1 MVSWELVFRASVFI
15 AEEMGVALRR
25 SAFSPNIRERMDHSC
40 AITDSEGNIVAQAEH
55 IPVHLGSFRVGVKN
69 LLNWLSNEGV
79 ELSPG
84 DVVILNDP
92 YISGTHLNDVMV
104 MEPIYVG
111 NRLIGYV
118 VNKAHHV
125 DVGGPVPGSINPPSA
140 KTIYEEGLVIPPVK
154 VAIRGELQRD
164 ILNMILSNF
173 KTPETAI
180 GDITAQLAANRVG
193 VARVRELVEKYG
205 VDNVVNA
212 WREGIEYGR
221 KLALMEIGKWPRG
234 GIYDAVDYMEL
245 GDELLPI
252 KVSIEIGEEGVK
264 ADFSGTHE
272 QVEAP
277 INAVYGV
284 TFSAVS
290 FAIRSLMQ
298 SDIPTNEGFYSVIS
312 VMAPEGTLVN
322 PRKPAPVSGGNVE
335 TTQRIAD
342 VVFKALAKALPNRV
356 PAAGSGTMMNVMIGG
371 TLPNGGYWAYYE
383 TIGGGTGGRPGKP
396 GVSGVHV
403 NMTNTLNTPIEIA
416 ERQYPLL
423 FTGYR
428 IREGGSGGD
437 GLYRGGDGIIRSF
450 KVLTKARLSIMA
462 ERFRTRPWGGLWG
475 GGGDGAPGRV
485 TIRRGGN
492 AVVINLPSKATID
505 LEPGDEVIIE
515 TPGGVGGDTAQEGD
529 FY

>member
-1 MVSWELVFRASVFI
+1 MADMVVVSWELVFRASVFI

-40 AITDSEGNIVAQAEH
+40 AITDPDGNIVAQAEH

-69 LLNWLSNEGV
+69 LLNWLSREGV
-79 ELSPG
+79 ELGPG
-84 DVVILNDP
+84 DAVLLNDP

-104 MEPIYVG
+104 MEPIYVD

-125 DVGGPVPGSINPPSA
+125 DVGGPVPGSINPGA
-140 KTIYEEGLVIPPVK
+140 RTIYEEGLIIPPVK
-154 VAIRGELQRD
+154 AVTKNGLQRD
-164 ILNMILSNF
+164 IINMILSNF
-173 KTPETAI
+173 KTPEMAI
-180 GDITAQLAANRVG
+180 GDLTAQLAANRVG
-193 VARVRELVEKYG
+193 VARVRELVERYG
-205 VDNVVNA
+205 VNEVLNT

-221 KLALMEIGKWPRG
+221 KLALVEISRWPRG
-234 GIYDAVDYMEL
+234 VYEAIDYMEL
-245 GDELLPI
+245 DDELLPI
-252 KVSIEIGEEGVK
+252 KASVEVSEDGVK
-264 ADFSGTHE
+264 ADFTGTHG

-290 FAIRSLMQ
+290 FVIRSLIG
-298 SDIPTNEGFYSVIS
+298 SDIPTNEGFYGIIS
-312 VMAPEGTLVN
+312 VVAPEGTLVN
-322 PRKPAPVSGGNVE
+322 PRRPAPVSGGNVE

-342 VVFKALAKALPNRV
+342 VVFKALAKALPDRV

-371 TLPNGGYWAYYE
+371 PLPNGGYWAYYE

-423 FTGYR
+423 FTGYG
-428 IREGGSGGD
+428 IREDSGGD

-450 KVLTKARLSIMA
+450 KVLTRARLSIMA
-462 ERFRTRPWGGLWG
+462 ERFRTRPWGLW
-475 GGGDGAPGRV
+475 GGGDGAPGEV
-485 TIRRGGN
+485 IIKRGDGSM
-492 AVVINLPSKATID
+492 IKLPSKTVID

-515 TPGGVGGDTAQEGD
+515 TPGGGGYGSGK
-529 FY
+529 

>member
-1 MVSWELVFRASVFI
+1 MVSWELIFRASVFI

-40 AITDSEGNIVAQAEH
+40 AITDPEGNIVAQAEH
-55 IPVHLGSFRVGVKN
+55 IPVHLGSFRVGVRN
-69 LLNWLSNEGV
+69 LLDWLSKEGV
-79 ELSPG
+79 ELGPG
-84 DVVILNDP
+84 DAVLLNDP

-111 NRLIGYV
+111 DRLVGYV

-125 DVGGPVPGSINPPSA
+125 DVGGPVPGSINPEA
-140 KTIYEEGLVIPPVK
+140 RTLYEEGLVIPPVRIM
-154 VAIRGELQRD
+154 VRGELQRD
-164 ILNMILSNF
+164 VLNMILSNF

-180 GDITAQLAANRVG
+180 GDLTAQLAANRVG
-193 VARVRELVEKYG
+193 VARIKELVERYG
-205 VDNVVNA
+205 VDDVLDA

-221 KLALMEIGKWPRG
+221 KLALMEVSKWPRG
-234 GIYDAVDYMEL
+234 VYDAVDYMEL

-252 KVSIEIGEEGVK
+252 KVSVEVGEEGVK
-264 ADFSGTHE
+264 ADFTGTHG

-290 FAIRSLMQ
+290 FVIRSLIRG
-298 SDIPTNEGFYSVIS
+298 DIPTNEGFYSIINVT
-312 VMAPEGTLVN
+312 APEGTLVN
-322 PRKPAPVSGGNVE
+322 PRKPVPVSGGNVE

-342 VVFKALAKALPNRV
+342 VVFRALAKALPDRV
-356 PAAGSGTMMNVMIGG
+356 PAAGSGTMMNIMIGG

-428 IREGGSGGD
+428 IREGSGGD

-450 KVLTKARLSIMA
+450 KVLTRARLSIMA
-462 ERFRTRPWGGLWG
+462 ERFRTRPWGLW
-475 GGGDGAPGRV
+475 GGGDGAPGEV
-485 TIRRGGN
+485 IIRRADGS
-492 AVVINLPSKATID
+492 VIKLLSKASID

-515 TPGGVGGDTAQEGD
+515 TPGGGGYGSRR
-529 FY
+529 